1 MTPFRKSAQLL
12 GALNAFVGL
21 TLSVLSAIA
30 LNNLATQHLCNGILL
45 LIIVLAIRTGV
56 SFASEEWGF
65 ATARTVRDHWRSGL
79 ARHLAIP
86 RFSGDRSRAELAQ
99 AIDHAS
105 EGPLL
110 DLLLTSAQ
118 LSLLG
123 VGVVFWAV
131 GWLSSAIIVALLLL
145 AVPFYIRAGKQSA
158 EISSDYNHRRAV
170 LESRQLEL
178 LDHAVEL
185 RGLGG
190 VAYGSN
196 EIGAIS
202 DSEHKI
208 ALRAIRVAL
217 GSSLVTEFISGVSI
231 GLVAMVVGFGLLNG
245 TIHLQH
251 ALIAVLV
258 TSEIFS
264 QVRRYGS
271 EFHRRENAMRSIALL
286 TLSNRVPGS
295 SSTNELLRASK
306 LVTHVNSTP
315 FDSVILP
322 GSQLLITG
330 ASGSGKTSLLHTL
343 LGWLTPTQ
351 GEVELSADRIGFVS
365 PNSGL
370 LSGSLWENLTLGENH
385 DRLKVAQLLSDLGL
399 DENRFGDLEGLLLA
413 DGRGISSGEQVRLVL
428 ARTLLAEPQ
437 LVLLDDIA
445 GLLDAA
451 SKQNVQN
458 VLARYSNIAIIEA
471 TVDNPI
477 LTSPSDRFE
486 VRS

>member
-1 MTPFRKSAQLL
+1 
-12 GALNAFVGL
+12 
-21 TLSVLSAIA
+21 
-30 LNNLATQHLCNGILL
+30 
-45 LIIVLAIRTGV
+45 
-56 SFASEEWGF
+56 
-65 ATARTVRDHWRSGL
+65 
-79 ARHLAIP
+79 
-86 RFSGDRSRAELAQ
+86 
-99 AIDHAS
+99 
-105 EGPLL
+105 
-110 DLLLTSAQ
+110 
-118 LSLLG
+118 
-123 VGVVFWAV
+123 
-131 GWLSSAIIVALLLL
+131 
-145 AVPFYIRAGKQSA
+145 
-158 EISSDYNHRRAV
+158 
-170 LESRQLEL
+170 
-178 LDHAVEL
+178 
-185 RGLGG
+185 
-190 VAYGSN
+190 
-196 EIGAIS
+196 
-202 DSEHKI
+202 
-208 ALRAIRVAL
+208 
-217 GSSLVTEFISGVSI
+217 
-231 GLVAMVVGFGLLNG
+231 
-245 TIHLQH
+245 
-251 ALIAVLV
+251 
-258 TSEIFS
+258 
-264 QVRRYGS
+264 
-271 EFHRRENAMRSIALL
+271 
-286 TLSNRVPGS
+286 VPGS

-315 FDSVILP
+315 FNSVILP

>member
-1 MTPFRKSAQLL
+1 
-12 GALNAFVGL
+12 
-21 TLSVLSAIA
+21 
-30 LNNLATQHLCNGILL
+30 
-45 LIIVLAIRTGV
+45 
-56 SFASEEWGF
+56 
-65 ATARTVRDHWRSGL
+65 
-79 ARHLAIP
+79 
-86 RFSGDRSRAELAQ
+86 
-99 AIDHAS
+99 
-105 EGPLL
+105 
-110 DLLLTSAQ
+110 
-118 LSLLG
+118 
-123 VGVVFWAV
+123 
-131 GWLSSAIIVALLLL
+131 
-145 AVPFYIRAGKQSA
+145 
-158 EISSDYNHRRAV
+158 
-170 LESRQLEL
+170 
-178 LDHAVEL
+178 
-185 RGLGG
+185 
-190 VAYGSN
+190 
-196 EIGAIS
+196 
-202 DSEHKI
+202 
-208 ALRAIRVAL
+208 
-217 GSSLVTEFISGVSI
+217 
-231 GLVAMVVGFGLLNG
+231 
-245 TIHLQH
+245 
-251 ALIAVLV
+251 
-258 TSEIFS
+258 
-264 QVRRYGS
+264 
-271 EFHRRENAMRSIALL
+271 MRSIALL
-286 TLSNRVPGS
+286 TLSDPVPGS

-315 FDSVILP
+315 FDSVILA

>member
-1 MTPFRKSAQLL
+1 MLIFVLVVRT
-12 GALNAFVGL
+12 AL
-21 TLSVLSAIA
+21 
-30 LNNLATQHLCNGILL
+30 
-45 LIIVLAIRTGV
+45 

-65 ATARTVRDHWRSGL
+65 ATARTVRDYWRSGL
-79 ARHLAIP
+79 TGHLAIP
-86 RFSGDRSRAELAQ
+86 RFSGDRSRADLAQ

-123 VGVVFWAV
+123 MGIVFWAV
-131 GWLSSAIIVALLLL
+131 GWLSSAIIVALLIL

-158 EISSDYNHRRAV
+158 EISSEYNQRRAV

-178 LDHAVEL
+178 LDHTVEL
-185 RGLGG
+185 RGLGA
-190 VAYGSN
+190 VTYGSN

-245 TIHLQH
+245 TVQLQH

-258 TSEIFS
+258 TSEIFT

-271 EFHRRENAMRSIALL
+271 EFHRRENAMQSIALL
-286 TLSNRVPGS
+286 TLSDPDQ
-295 SSTNELLRASK
+295 SSTTTDAVLHASK
-306 LVTHVNSTP
+306 LLTKASSTP
-315 FDSVILP
+315 FESVILP
-322 GSQLLITG
+322 GSRLLITG
-330 ASGSGKTSLLHTL
+330 ASGSGKTTLLHTL
-343 LGWLTPTQ
+343 LGWLAPTD
-351 GEVELSADRIGFVS
+351 GYVEISAERIGFVS

-370 LSGSLWENLTLGENH
+370 LSGSLWENLTLGEIH
-385 DRLKVAQLLSDLGL
+385 DRNKVAKLLLDLGL
-399 DENRFGDLEGLLLA
+399 DQSRFGDLDGLLLA

-428 ARTLLAEPQ
+428 ARTLLADPQ

-445 GLLDAA
+445 GLLDAT

-458 VLARYSNIAIIEA
+458 VLSGYSSVAIIEA

-477 LTSPSDRFE
+477 LTSPNERFE
-486 VRS
+486 VRT

>member
-1 MTPFRKSAQLL
+1 
-12 GALNAFVGL
+12 
-21 TLSVLSAIA
+21 
-30 LNNLATQHLCNGILL
+30 
-45 LIIVLAIRTGV
+45 
-56 SFASEEWGF
+56 
-65 ATARTVRDHWRSGL
+65 
-79 ARHLAIP
+79 
-86 RFSGDRSRAELAQ
+86 
-99 AIDHAS
+99 
-105 EGPLL
+105 
-110 DLLLTSAQ
+110 
-118 LSLLG
+118 
-123 VGVVFWAV
+123 
-131 GWLSSAIIVALLLL
+131 
-145 AVPFYIRAGKQSA
+145 
-158 EISSDYNHRRAV
+158 
-170 LESRQLEL
+170 
-178 LDHAVEL
+178 
-185 RGLGG
+185 
-190 VAYGSN
+190 
-196 EIGAIS
+196 
-202 DSEHKI
+202 
-208 ALRAIRVAL
+208 
-217 GSSLVTEFISGVSI
+217 
-231 GLVAMVVGFGLLNG
+231 MVVGFGLLNG

-271 EFHRRENAMRSIALL
+271 EFHRRENAVQSIALL
-286 TLSNRVPGS
+286 TLSDPVLGS
-295 SSTNELLRASK
+295 PSTSALLRASK

-315 FDSVILP
+315 FESVLLP

-330 ASGSGKTSLLHTL
+330 TSGSGKTSLLHTL
-343 LGWLTPTQ
+343 LGWLSPTH

-399 DENRFGDLEGLLLA
+399 DENRFGDLDGLLLA

-428 ARTLLAEPQ
+428 ARTLLADPQ

-477 LTSPSDRFE
+477 LTNPSDRFE